1 MVKQTVRNHGFEA
14 TVMLVAFLGAIASTA
29 FITVNTSLGTVTEAG
44 NTVAVATLVACAGLS
59 WLAYLPGIIG
69 LTLGTAEGN

>member
-1 MVKQTVRNHGFEA
+1 MVKQTVRNQGVG
-14 TVMLVAFLGAIASTA
+14 TTMIWIAFLGAIASA
-29 FITVNTSLGTVTEAG
+29 GFITVNTSLGTVTG

-69 LTLGTAEGN
+69 LTFGTAEGN

>member
-1 MVKQTVRNHGFEA
+1 MVKQTVRNQGVG
-14 TVMLVAFLGAIASTA
+14 TTMMWIAFLGAVASAA
-29 FITVNTSLGTVTEAG
+29 FVTVNSSLGTVTETG
-44 NTVAVATLVACAGLS
+44 NTVAVAALVACAGLS